1 MGGTMAIHSA
11 AWDYSVGM
19 VCTVTVDM
27 ATITEAVMVHITL
40 LMVISMGDMVVIFK
54 DILSHTRN
62 IKPILNLQPMV
73 SLQPILDLQ
82 CMANLHPIINLKRIL
97 NLQPILNL

>member
-1 MGGTMAIHSA
+1 MGVNAVTGIMAIHSA
-11 AWDYSVGM
+11 AWDYSVGI

-27 ATITEAVMVHITL
+27 ATITEAVMVHIIL
-40 LMVISMGDMVVIFK
+40 HMVISTGDMVVILK

-73 SLQPILDLQ
+73 SL
-82 CMANLHPIINLKRIL
+82 KRIL
-97 NLQPILNL
+97 NLQHILKLMPNHRPILKRIHL